1 MIQVAD
7 LAALAAGALVGGILG
22 LVGGGGSVLAV
33 PLLVY
38 GVGVASPHVAIGTS
52 AVAVCVNALISLAQ
66 HARAGRVKW
75 PCAAVF
81 SVAGVVGAAIGSS
94 AAKWVDGQKLLLLFG
109 LMMIAVGASTLRTP
123 RRADRHDVR
132 LSRETPPEL
141 VSRLVG
147 AGFGVGALSG
157 FFGIGGGV
165 LIVPGLMA
173 ATAMPM
179 IMAVGTSLVSVA
191 AFGATTAA
199 NYALSGL
206 IDWRI
211 AVLFIVAGIAGGTG
225 GVALAHRLAKQK
237 SALRLVFATVVVA
250 VGVYVTIRGSLALV

>member
-1 MIQVAD
+1 M
-7 LAALAAGALVGGILG
+7 
-22 LVGGGGSVLAV
+22 
-33 PLLVY
+33 
-38 GVGVASPHVAIGTS
+38 
-52 AVAVCVNALISLAQ
+52 
-66 HARAGRVKW
+66 
-75 PCAAVF
+75 
-81 SVAGVVGAAIGSS
+81 
-94 AAKWVDGQKLLLLFG
+94 VDGQKLLLLFG